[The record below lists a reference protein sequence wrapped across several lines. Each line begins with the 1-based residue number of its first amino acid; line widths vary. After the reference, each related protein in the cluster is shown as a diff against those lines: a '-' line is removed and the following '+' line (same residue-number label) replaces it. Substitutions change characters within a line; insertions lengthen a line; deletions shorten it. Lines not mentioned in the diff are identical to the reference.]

1 MSSRNLFGTSR
12 TIPEDGATNWG
23 ADVRVLL
30 EDICEALD
38 NMATMTTAELPFLV
52 LKGAAT
58 SVGTGTFT
66 LTPTSN
72 RHDVTSSSGGDNEID
87 VIAIVDG
94 AGASY
99 KDGQTLLI
107 VGQDDTATVT
117 MLSDSPA
124 TTKYIINGDITLGA
138 NDAIFLSY
146 DASATR
152 WIEISRNT

>member
-66 LTPTSN
+66 LTPTST
-72 RHDVTSSSGGDNEID
+72 RHDVTGSSGDQGLDILATGSD
-87 VIAIVDG
+87 F
-94 AGASY
+94 
-99 KDGQTLLI
+99 KDGQTLLL
-107 VGQDDTATVT
+107 VGQDDTNTVT
-117 MLSDSPA
+117 MLSDSPG